1 MLQKLI
7 QFINLTKHSYLYR
20 ISMHHPCRLQKL
32 PDSRAQHMITVVEGI
47 KLKKIDLKR
56 KISFGYFSKLALYFI
71 KHEPL
76 RTLRLQLFRY

>member
-1 MLQKLI
+1 MSQKLI

-56 KISFGYFSKLALYFI
+56 KISFAVENMRQLAEKYNITILIF
-71 KHEPL
+71 KDM
-76 RTLRLQLFRY
+76 FF